1 MTISN
6 LIALEYT
13 VHTCA
18 EPLWRGLPTDSE
30 IRRNGLLGYIRTEV
44 LRKEEKKMWPLMEV
58 LAGV

>member
-30 IRRNGLLGYIRTEV
+30 IRKNSLLGYICTEV
-44 LRKEEKKMWPLMEV
+44 FKKE
-58 LAGV
+58 